1 MENNQNKSLGQQEQ
15 EKRLN
20 EELNIMNTN
29 SHVKPTTHND
39 MAENKKPESEIFPD
53 GDPAVI
59 NPEEL
64 ASFPPEAE
72 RSGDV
77 DIEAEKDSHLVNK
90 RTPVRNGR
98 NIISTDNDPT
108 HDGFM

>member
-1 MENNQNKSLGQQEQ
+1 MESNQNKSLAQQEQ

-29 SHVKPTTHND
+29 SSAHPVNT
-39 MAENKKPESEIFPD
+39 ERKKPESEVFPE
-53 GDPAVI
+53 GDPAII

-72 RSGDV
+72 RSNDV
-77 DIEAEKDSHLVNK
+77 DIEAERDSHSVTK